1 MVEKIGS
8 FDVAI
13 IGGGPGGYVAAIR
26 AGQLGLNT
34 VLIEKDPLPG
44 GTCLHRGC
52 IPTKALLQSAYVLD
66 TARES
71 AYFGIKIPEA
81 EVDVP
86 AVLSFQKRVVN
97 KNAKGVQYLLKKNGI
112 TTVHGIGRLDGL
124 NTIRVVTDQSTE
136 KLIDAKHIIIA
147 TGSVPTK
154 PGFLDFSSPF
164 IITSDEALRLDHV
177 PSKVVVLGAGAVGS
191 EFASIL
197 RSFGSE
203 VILVEMLDRL
213 LPVEDQDCSEELMRA
228 FKKRGIESRV
238 STRLEKATPT
248 DSGVKIVLKSEDG
261 KEETIEADLL
271 LCAVGR
277 KPVTDSLKLD
287 QVGIKTERGFI
298 PVQPNQ
304 STSRPHIYAIGD
316 IVLGTAQLAHVA
328 SAEGVIAVESIHGM
342 QTQPIR
348 NDRVPNATYCH
359 PEVASVGLTEQAARE
374 AGHEIKTSKFPLSA
388 LGKAGIIGKGIPGF
402 FKIIADAKYGEILG
416 VHIIGPHA
424 TDLISEGCAI
434 LGLEGTAEDLA
445 HVIHPHP
452 TLGEG
457 MMEAA
462 HGLVGGAIHM

>member
-1 MVEKIGS
+1 MVEKIGN

-34 VLIEKDPLPG
+34 VLVEKDPMPG

-52 IPTKALLQSAYVLD
+52 IPTKALLQSAHVLD

-71 AYFGIKIPEA
+71 SYFGIHIPEA
-81 EVDVP
+81 EVDVS
-86 AVLSFQKRVVN
+86 AVLSFQKRVVT

-112 TTVHGIGRLDGL
+112 TTVHGTGRLDGL
-124 NTIRVVTDQSTE
+124 NTVRVVIDESTE
-136 KLIDAKHIIIA
+136 KVIEASHIILA
-147 TGSVPTK
+147 TGSVPAR

-177 PSKVVVLGAGAVGS
+177 PSKVVVLGAGAVGA

-197 RSFGSE
+197 CSFGSE

-213 LPVEDQDCSEELMRA
+213 LPVEDHDCSAELLKA
-228 FKKRGIESRV
+228 FKKRGIESRL
-238 STRLEKATPT
+238 STSLEKATAT
-248 DSGVKIVLKSEDG
+248 DSGVQIVLKPESGE
-261 KEETIEADLL
+261 EETIEADLL

-287 QVGIKTERGFI
+287 QVGIKVDRGYI
-298 PVQPNQ
+298 PVQPDQ
-304 STSRPHIYAIGD
+304 STSRANIFAIGD
-316 IVLGTAQLAHVA
+316 IVLGTPQLAHVA
-328 SAEGVIAVESIHGM
+328 SAEGIIAVESIHGL
-342 QTQPIR
+342 TPQPIR

-359 PEVASVGLTEQAARE
+359 PEVASVGLTESAARE
-374 AGHEIKTSKFPLSA
+374 AGMEIKVSSFPLSA
-388 LGKAGIIGKGIPGF
+388 LGKAGIVAKAAPGF
-402 FKIIADAKYGEILG
+402 FKIIADARYGEILG
-416 VHIIGPHA
+416 VHIVGPHA

>member
-1 MVEKIGS
+1 MVEKIGN

-34 VLIEKDPLPG
+34 VLVEKDPMPG

-52 IPTKALLQSAYVLD
+52 IPTKALLQSAHVLD

-71 AYFGIKIPEA
+71 SYFGIHIPEA
-81 EVDVP
+81 EVDVS
-86 AVLSFQKRVVN
+86 AVLSFQKRVVT

-112 TTVHGIGRLDGL
+112 TTVQGTGRLDGL
-124 NTIRVVTDQSTE
+124 NTVRVVIDESTE
-136 KLIDAKHIIIA
+136 KVIEASHIILA
-147 TGSVPTK
+147 TGSVPAR

-177 PSKVVVLGAGAVGS
+177 PSKVVVLGAGAVGA

-197 RSFGSE
+197 CSFGSE

-213 LPVEDQDCSEELMRA
+213 LPVEDHDCSAELLKA
-228 FKKRGIESRV
+228 FKKRGIESRL
-238 STRLEKATPT
+238 STSLEKATAT
-248 DSGVKIVLKSEDG
+248 DSGVQIVLKPESAE
-261 KEETIEADLL
+261 EETIEADLL

-287 QVGIKTERGFI
+287 QVGIKVDRGYI
-298 PVQPNQ
+298 PVQPDQ
-304 STSRPHIYAIGD
+304 STSRANIFAIGD
-316 IVLGTAQLAHVA
+316 IVLGTPQLAHVA
-328 SAEGVIAVESIHGM
+328 SAEGIIAVESIHGL
-342 QTQPIR
+342 TPQPIR

-359 PEVASVGLTEQAARE
+359 PEVASVGLTESAARE
-374 AGHEIKTSKFPLSA
+374 AGMEIKVSSFPLSA
-388 LGKAGIIGKGIPGF
+388 LGKAGIVAKAAPGF
-402 FKIIADAKYGEILG
+402 FKIIADARYGEILG
-416 VHIIGPHA
+416 VHIVGPHA

-434 LGLEGTAEDLA
+434 LGLEGTAEDLS